1 MYSTTASGEVNRPR
15 LCWTRWFNRDRPS
28 ASGDWETLK
37 SLREEYPGKICPA
50 KLKNFEQNISS
61 YKLVIYNT
69 KTGFVCRNKDQ
80 KRGRCLDYKVRFRC
94 PCRHCW
100 TQWYNRDTPSATG
113 DWETLADLRK
123 ENPGKL
129 CPHPSAVQAVT
140 IFIGIPAEQT
150 GQTFYFP
157 SKGFVCRN
165 QDQPSGNCFNYKV
178 RFKCPCFGIP

>member
-1 MYSTTASGEVNRPR
+1 MIKQLR
-15 LCWTRWFNRDRPS
+15 LLLAALLLLGYVGPS
-28 ASGDWETLK
+28 HQD
-37 SLREEYPGKICPA
+37 
-50 KLKNFEQNISS
+50 
-61 YKLVIYNT
+61 
-69 KTGFVCRNKDQ
+69 
-80 KRGRCLDYKVRFRC
+80 
-94 PCRHCW
+94 CW

-150 GQTFYFP
+150 GQTFYLYSP